1 MTDDQQWQAP
11 DSAVPPPAFAP
22 PSAPATLPAPPV
34 GQYPPTPPPPPPGFV
49 IQPPPGVPP
58 TIPLAAATGWTPP
71 PKPGLIPLRP
81 LTLGTILGAAFQTLR
96 RNPGATLAPALILTV
111 LVAVVQALGS
121 AGFLTQHL
129 GAVSDLSTSGASS
142 GSFGSGS
149 IPSGLVSGFVGILAT
164 SLFSGVLT
172 LIVTAVIEGIV
183 TLQVASSTLGSRLRL
198 PGLWSRLS
206 GRRGALIGWAL
217 LTGVV
222 ALLAVG
228 IVVGLLVLLGAT
240 GSAGAAGAVLLGLLF
255 GAGLAVVGAWLWVK
269 LGFVPAA
276 LVLERASIRTSMARS
291 WRLTGGAF
299 WRIFG
304 IRLLVIVMISVATQ
318 IVAAP
323 IRMLFSL
330 GGAILSPNGA
340 AAGAVTSSVVLSLV
354 VTQGITAVVSA
365 VGLVVST
372 ATTSL
377 LYLDQ
382 RIRLEGLDLDLAGY
396 VVRRQAGEQG
406 IPDPY
411 RSPDVPVGV
420 A

>member
-11 DSAVPPPAFAP
+11 DAAVPPPAP
-22 PSAPATLPAPPV
+22 PASGP
-34 GQYPPTPPPPPPGFV
+34 YPPPPPPGFTM
-49 IQPPPGVPP
+49 QPPPGMQPGV
-58 TIPLAAATGWTPP
+58 PLAAAPGWTPP

-121 AGFLTQHL
+121 AGFLTQYF
-129 GAVSDLSTSGASS
+129 GAVTDLSTSGSS
-142 GSFGSGS
+142 SDPLGSGS
-149 IPSGLVSGFVGILAT
+149 VPSSLISGLVGIVAT
-164 SLFSGVLT
+164 SLVSGVLT
-172 LIVTAVIEGIV
+172 LIVTAVVEGIV

-198 PGLWSRLS
+198 RGLWSRLS
-206 GRRGALIGWAL
+206 GRRGALIGWAF

-222 ALLAVG
+222 SLLAVG
-228 IVVGLLVLLGAT
+228 IVVGLLVLLGST
-240 GSAGAAGAVLLGLLF
+240 GSAGVGVAVLLGLLL

-291 WRLTGGAF
+291 WTLTRGAF

-304 IRLLVIVMISVATQ
+304 IRLLVLAMISVAAQ
-318 IVAAP
+318 IVATP
-323 IRMLFSL
+323 ISLLFNL
-330 GGAILSPNGA
+330 GGTILSPNGA
-340 AAGAVTSSVVLSLV
+340 AADTATNSVVLSLI
-354 VTQGITAVVSA
+354 VTQSITAVVSA

-377 LYLDQ
+377 LYLDR

-396 VVRRQAGEQG
+396 VERRQSGEQG

-411 RSPDVPVGV
+411 RSPDLPVGV

>member
-1 MTDDQQWQAP
+1 VTDDQQWQAP
-11 DSAVPPPAFAP
+11 DSAVPPPAYAP
-22 PSAPATLPAPPV
+22 PSAPTSPPAPPAD
-34 GQYPPTPPPPPPGFV
+34 QYPPTPPPGFATQLAPEMPPGTQF
-49 IQPPPGVPP
+49 
-58 TIPLAAATGWTPP
+58 AAAPGWTPP

-96 RNPGATLAPALILTV
+96 RNPGATLAPALVLTV
-111 LVAVVQALGS
+111 IVAVVQALGS
-121 AGFLTQHL
+121 AGFLTQYL
-129 GAVSDLSTSGASS
+129 GAVTDLSTSGASS
-142 GSFGSGS
+142 GSFSSGS
-149 IPSGLVSGFVGILAT
+149 IPSGLVSGLVGMLAT
-164 SLFSGVLT
+164 SLVSGVLT
-172 LIVTAVIEGIV
+172 LIVTAIIEGIV

-228 IVVGLLVLLGAT
+228 IVVGLLVLLGST
-240 GSAGAAGAVLLGLLF
+240 GSAGAGVAVLLGLLF
-255 GAGLAVVGAWLWVK
+255 GAGLAVIGAWLWVK

-291 WRLTGGAF
+291 WRLTRGAF

-304 IRLLVIVMISVATQ
+304 IRLLVIVMIWVATQ
-318 IVAAP
+318 IVATP
-323 IRMLFSL
+323 ISLLFSL
-330 GGAILSPNGA
+330 GGALLSPNGA
-340 AAGAVTSSVVLSLV
+340 TAGAATNSLVLSLI

-396 VVRRQAGEQG
+396 VERRQAGEQG

>member
-11 DSAVPPPAFAP
+11 DSAVPLAASTPP
-22 PSAPATLPAPPV
+22 
-34 GQYPPTPPPPPPGFV
+34 GQYPPPPPHGFAIQQGPGA
-49 IQPPPGVPP
+49 
-58 TIPLAAATGWTPP
+58 PLGAAPGWTPP

-121 AGFLTQHL
+121 AGFLTQYF
-129 GAVSDLSTSGASS
+129 GAVTDLSTSDTSS
-142 GSFGSGS
+142 ESFSSGS

-164 SLFSGVLT
+164 SMVSGVFT
-172 LIVTAVIEGIV
+172 LIVTAIIEGVV

-198 PGLWSRLS
+198 AGLWSRLR
-206 GRRGALIGWAL
+206 GRRGALIGWAF
-217 LTGVV
+217 LTGAV
-222 ALLAVG
+222 ALLTVG
-228 IVVGLLVLLGAT
+228 IVVGLLVWLGST
-240 GSAGAAGAVLLGLLF
+240 GSAGVGVAVLLGLLL
-255 GAGLAVVGAWLWVK
+255 GAGLTVVGAWLWVK

-276 LVLERASIRTSMARS
+276 LVLERVSIRTSMARS
-291 WRLTGGAF
+291 WRLTQGAF

-304 IRLLVIVMISVATQ
+304 IRLLVIAMISVATQ
-318 IVAAP
+318 IVATP
-323 IRMLFSL
+323 ISLLFSV
-330 GGAILSPNGA
+330 GGSILSPNGA
-340 AAGAVTSSVVLSLV
+340 AADTATNSLVLSLI

-377 LYLDQ
+377 LYLDR
-382 RIRLEGLDLDLAGY
+382 RIRLEALDLDLAGY
-396 VVRRQAGEQG
+396 VERRQAGETG

-420 A
+420 V